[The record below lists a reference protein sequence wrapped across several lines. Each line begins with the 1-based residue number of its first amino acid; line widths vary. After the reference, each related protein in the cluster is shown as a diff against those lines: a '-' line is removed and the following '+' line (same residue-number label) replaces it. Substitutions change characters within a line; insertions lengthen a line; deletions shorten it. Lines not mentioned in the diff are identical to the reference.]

1 MPWVPQD
8 ITSAELEI
16 LKRLWEQGPTTIR
29 ELTDQLYPDGTHAQ
43 YATVQSLLGRLEDK
57 GHVKRKKEGRVNVFR
72 ARVTRRDV
80 IAKRLRDTAETLCDG
95 AMAPLLSHLVER
107 ADLGDRE
114 LEALRALVDRL
125 DREGNSETAPER
137 SRKRGAK
144 GGSR

>member
-16 LKRLWEQGPTTIR
+16 LKRLWERGPTTIR

-72 ARVTRRDV
+72 ARVTRSDV

-95 AMAPLLSHLVER
+95 AMAPLLNHLVER